1 MTRIAYG
8 TNALAGRTLAETE
21 SALAT
26 HVAAAREA
34 LGFERLAIG
43 LWLPASVL
51 AELPDRDATRRFRD
65 RLAALGLETLT
76 LNGFPYGDFHQEI
89 VKLEVYEP
97 SWARPERLA
106 YTRRLAE
113 TLVDLVPDGTT
124 DASIST
130 LPIGWRPKFTNEGCG
145 SSVGL
150 ATAQLESLA
159 TELARIEER
168 TGTRV
173 HVDLEPEP
181 GCVLDRAEHVVELFD
196 RALRPTASLDPRRY
210 LGVCHDVCHSAVMFE
225 EQADA
230 IRLYREAGLAIGKV
244 QVSSAVET
252 RLDDAAQRAALAEF
266 VERRYL
272 HQTTVRN
279 GEAPVAYDDLPAALA
294 SAPRGLART
303 HFHVPIDLDAIG
315 PLRTTQDAIAACL
328 AALGERPPVLEIETY
343 AWSVLPAA
351 LRPARLADGIA
362 REIRWLDTIAS
373 WRRSPP

>member
-150 ATAQLESLA
+150 AAAQLE
-159 TELARIEER
+159 TLARDLAAIEER
-168 TGTRV
+168 TGVRI

-181 GCVLDRAEHVVELFD
+181 GCVLDRAEHVVELFE
-196 RALRPTASLDPRRY
+196 RCLRRSGGLDPHRY

-225 EQADA
+225 PQSEA
-230 IRLYREAGLAIGKV
+230 IARYREAGIRIGKV
-244 QVSSAVET
+244 QVSSAIET
-252 RLDDAAQRAALAEF
+252 RLDDAEDRAALARFAEP
-266 VERRYL
+266 RYL
-272 HQTTVRN
+272 HQTTVRA
-279 GEAPVAYDDLPAALA
+279 GETGVAYEDLPHALA
-294 SAPRGLART
+294 TARSGVART
-303 HFHVPIDLDAIG
+303 HFHVPIDLARIG
-315 PLRTTQDAIAACL
+315 PIATTRDEIDACL
-328 AALGERPPVLEIETY
+328 GALGHERPVLEIETY
-343 AWSVLPAA
+343 AWAVLPAP
-351 LRPARLADGIA
+351 LRPSRLADGIA
-362 REIRWLDTIAS
+362 REIRWLES
-373 WRRSPP
+373 RLG